1 MQPKQLTKTGYRV
14 SFLPLQTINYH
25 PVFATFSLPPFSNK
39 VEVMLMGSPLSFSQ
53 DVPTPELWSA
63 ALKPSPFGPVLPNLL
78 AVI

>member
-25 PVFATFSLPPFSNK
+25 PVFATFSLK
-39 VEVMLMGSPLSFSQ
+39 VELMLMSSPLSFSQ

-63 ALKPSPFGPVLPNLL
+63 ALKPNLL

>member
-25 PVFATFSLPPFSNK
+25 PVFATFSLK
-39 VEVMLMGSPLSFSQ
+39 VELMLMSSPLSFSQ